1 MASQVISG
9 TNTSLR
15 YTNNTGQNVRVV
27 INYLRVS
34 GSATMTA
41 GSMTISPLIT
51 GAISSANIAI
61 GRNLAIDN
69 GFVSSTGFYSGNNGI
84 ILAGGILGA
93 IGLPTEV
100 MLEPGQVFSVTGNST
115 FNVIVIPEAG

>member
-9 TNTSLR
+9 TNASLR
-15 YTNNTGQNVRVV
+15 YTNNTGQNVRVI
-27 INYLRVS
+27 INYLRVA

-41 GSMTISPLIT
+41 GKMTISPLIV
-51 GAISSANIAI
+51 GSSSANIAI

-69 GFVSSTGFYSGNNGI
+69 GFASSTGFFTGNNGI

-100 MLEPGQVFSVTGNST
+100 MLEPNELFSVTGNST
-115 FNVIVIPEAG
+115 YNIVVIPEAG